1 MKTPELLGGGEPDR
15 NAESVEF
22 ANLTLLLT
30 FGRIL
35 LTLILTVDLTA
46 TLKVEIFGRFLLALL
61 AKIRFIGGG
70 AGGTPTHFSFICL
83 IKQIK
88 KI

>member
-1 MKTPELLGGGEPDR
+1 MSPTEIT
-15 NAESVEF
+15 ESVEF

-35 LTLILTVDLTA
+35 LTLLLTVDLTA

-61 AKIRFIGGG
+61 AKIRKFC
-70 AGGTPTHFSFICL
+70 HLF
-83 IKQIK
+83 
-88 KI
+88 